1 MKPDE
6 NYWQANMLRMTNEGD
21 VDFYISTIPSPYG
34 LTYELYHNKT
44 HNVYV
49 RVTPASGSN
58 ANYIVDEKE
67 AQRIMDASEK
77 RTPYEAR

>member
-6 NYWQANMLRMTNEGD
+6 NYWQSMLRMTNEGD

-49 RVTPASGSN
+49 RVTPASGSM
-58 ANYIVDEKE
+58 YDIVDEKE